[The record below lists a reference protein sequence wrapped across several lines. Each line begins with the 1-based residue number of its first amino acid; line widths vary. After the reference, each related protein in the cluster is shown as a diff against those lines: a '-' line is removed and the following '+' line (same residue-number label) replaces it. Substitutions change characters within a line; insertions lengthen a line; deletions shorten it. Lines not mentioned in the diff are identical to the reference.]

1 MEGAEKKDLSPNNL
15 STFLLQYF
23 LFRFNLHDILFFI
36 YGTSSSFFYSLIVTK
51 HLEILTLTRRIFMLS
66 FSQKAQFESS
76 SQTLLSPPSF
86 S

>member
-23 LFRFNLHDILFFI
+23 LFRFNLYDILFFI
-36 YGTSSSFFYSLIVTK
+36 YGTSSSFFHSLIVTK

-66 FSQKAQFESS
+66 FLQKAQFESS

>member
-23 LFRFNLHDILFFI
+23 LFRFNLYDILFFI

-51 HLEILTLTRRIFMLS
+51 HLEILTLTRRILLS
-66 FSQKAQFESS
+66 FLQKAQFESS

>member
-23 LFRFNLHDILFFI
+23 LFRFNLYDILFFI

-66 FSQKAQFESS
+66 FLQKAQFESS
-76 SQTLLSPPSF
+76 SQASLTPPSF
-86 S
+86 